1 MPSQRPAEPGPL
13 DPGQEAPGQV
23 LAHFQAEAAVNGTAA
38 AVPLRLFHVASPF
51 NLYVPNPL
59 RLRRWHLCC
68 RTTIAVLATAQRVLS
83 CYYLRQQDVD
93 CFGRVC
99 LELDPPFIPE

>member
-51 NLYVPNPL
+51 NWYAPSPL
-59 RLRRWHLCC
+59 RLQWHLCC